1 MSNLS
6 VVSHTLAAKLLEL
19 IAAMPTESHA
29 ALNAKHK
36 EFEKAVEVA
45 KAAIAKAHKDVKIP
59 KVCGMCG
66 DRFEVRVE
74 NAEDGWCMN
83 CRCPSETE

>member
-6 VVSHTLAAKLLEL
+6 VASHNLAAKLLDL
-19 IAAMPTESHA
+19 IKAMPTDKYD
-29 ALNAKHK
+29 ALNAKYK
-36 EFEKAVEVA
+36 DYVAAVEVA